1 MNVYPRGALLFLI
14 IISAAAVLC
23 AILIFSG
30 SQPAD
35 YSISVIIVWSVL
47 AVLSES
53 FSVYISSGNIY
64 ISTIEAVFF
73 GAYLSGGPVSSL
85 FCILATALF
94 TVRIQEKGL
103 SYIFTTPLRLTIF
116 NVSHFIIILF
126 SVDWLYVHI
135 AAAAA
140 GSNIL
145 PALITAPVFF
155 LFSCVFNALFYRLE
169 EGRSFFRYLIDV
181 FKPYYAD
188 ALPASFAAVIIA
200 ITFPGYGI
208 LSVLFFITPI
218 IVARL
223 AFSGRSH

>member
-14 IISAAAVLC
+14 IISTAAVLC

-73 GAYLSGGPVSSL
+73 GAYLSGGPVASL

-94 TVRIQEKGL
+94 TVRKQEKGL
-103 SYIFTTPLRLTIF
+103 SYILTTPPRLTIF

-126 SVDWLYVHI
+126 LVDRLYI
-135 AAAAA
+135 YTAAAA
-140 GSNIL
+140 GGTSIL

-155 LFSCVFNALFYRLE
+155 LVSCVFNALFYRLE

-200 ITFPGYGI
+200 ITYPEYGV

-223 AFSGRSH
+223 AFGGRGS